1 MSLSKTVVL
10 IICIQKS
17 SADRHRETHDDEE
30 HEDPPTPESTDLV
43 GKTCL
48 SFDEETKRFTKSH
61 DLLRKRVDHV
71 SWLTPERRILLMGGK
86 DENEDDDTSTT
97 TELLNDEGT
106 SEQRF
111 NLEFRA
117 E

>member
-1 MSLSKTVVL
+1 M
-10 IICIQKS
+10 
-17 SADRHRETHDDEE
+17 
-30 HEDPPTPESTDLV
+30 V

-71 SWLTPERRILLMGGK
+71 SWLTPDGRILLMGGK
-86 DENEDDDTSTT
+86 DLDEDDDIDTSMT

-106 SEQRF
+106 SEESF
-111 NLEFRA
+111 NLQYRA

>member
-1 MSLSKTVVL
+1 M

-17 SADRHRETHDDEE
+17 SADRHRETHDEDEQE
-30 HEDPPTPESTDLV
+30 EPPTTESTDLV

-71 SWLTPERRILLMGGK
+71 SWLTPAGLILLMGGK
-86 DENEDDDTSTT
+86 DLDEDDDIDTSMT

-106 SEQRF
+106 SEESF
-111 NLEFRA
+111 NLQYRA

>member
-1 MSLSKTVVL
+1 M
-10 IICIQKS
+10 
-17 SADRHRETHDDEE
+17 
-30 HEDPPTPESTDLV
+30 
-43 GKTCL
+43 

-71 SWLTPERRILLMGGK
+71 SWLTPDGHILLMGGK
-86 DENEDDDTSTT
+86 DLDEDDDIDTSMT

-106 SEQRF
+106 SEESF
-111 NLEFRA
+111 NLQYRA

>member
-1 MSLSKTVVL
+1 MFFFR
-10 IICIQKS
+10 KS
-17 SADRHRETHDDEE
+17 SADRHRPTHEE
-30 HEDPPTPESTDLV
+30 GREDPPTPESTDLV

-48 SFDEETKRFTKSH
+48 SFDEDTKRFTKSH

-71 SWLTPERRILLMGGK
+71 SWSTPDGRILLMGGK
-86 DENEDDDTSTT
+86 DLDEDDDIDTSMT

-106 SEQRF
+106 SEESF
-111 NLEFRA
+111 NLQYRA

>member
-1 MSLSKTVVL
+1 M
-10 IICIQKS
+10 
-17 SADRHRETHDDEE
+17 
-30 HEDPPTPESTDLV
+30 
-43 GKTCL
+43 

-71 SWLTPERRILLMGGK
+71 SWLTPGGRILLMGGK
-86 DENEDDDTSTT
+86 DLDEDDDIDTSMT

-106 SEQRF
+106 SEESF
-111 NLEFRA
+111 NLQYRA

>member
-1 MSLSKTVVL
+1 M
-10 IICIQKS
+10 
-17 SADRHRETHDDEE
+17 
-30 HEDPPTPESTDLV
+30 
-43 GKTCL
+43 

-71 SWLTPERRILLMGGK
+71 SWLTPSGRILLMGGK
-86 DENEDDDTSTT
+86 DLDEDDDIDTSMT

-106 SEQRF
+106 SEESF
-111 NLEFRA
+111 NLQYRA